1 MGSERIVEFY
11 GYRLCINEETYE
23 PSDDTK
29 LLLDIIK
36 INKGE
41 KVVEVGSGSGILG
54 LYALIKGASNVIF
67 IDINPYATLST
78 LCTMS
83 LYNFTNYDII
93 NCNLLDCLR
102 NKEFDVAI
110 FNPPYLPVEE
120 FDKWIGYSW
129 SGGKSGVDVL
139 VSFLKSVKARRI
151 YTLYSSLDDLDYL
164 FQVIN
169 ELGYRITRSL
179 EKTIGFETLTAIE
192 IKNDK
197 TSNSG
202 A

>member
-1 MGSERIVEFY
+1 MGSERIIEFY

-41 KVVEVGSGSGILG
+41 KVIDVGTGSGILG
-54 LYALIKGASNVIF
+54 LHALSKGASYVVF
-67 IDINPYATLST
+67 IDVNPYATLST
-78 LCTMS
+78 ICTLS
-83 LYNFTNYDII
+83 LYNFTNYDVL

-120 FDKWIGYSW
+120 YERWIGYSW

-139 VSFLKSVKARRI
+139 VNFLKSVKAKRI

-169 ELGYRITRSL
+169 ELGYRIIYSL

-192 IKNDK
+192 IRNDK
-197 TSNSG
+197 ISNSG